1 MLQVS
6 NASYMGKGPSILGPK
21 ERKTSL
27 MQLKIFF
34 YVKQIHTLI
43 FQRKNVFGNMAPE
56 LSQIGIRK

>member
-1 MLQVS
+1 
-6 NASYMGKGPSILGPK
+6 MGKGPSILGPK

-27 MQLKIFF
+27 MQLKMFF

>member
-1 MLQVS
+1 
-6 NASYMGKGPSILGPK
+6 MGKGPSILGPK

-27 MQLKIFF
+27 MKLKIFF